1 MCAYAGPVHWV
12 DGEPDLAEYDIDN
25 TTYASPRSKNACP
38 LCGEPKLIGSKTC
51 LLCYRLHKG
60 SDPNWKGSAAWRRKN
75 GIVIPNTTSTE
86 ETSPADLNLYLDP
99 HITFYPTPLDP
110 SLR

>member
-1 MCAYAGPVHWV
+1 VGYNGPVHWI
-12 DGEPDLAEYDIDN
+12 DGEPDLAEYDIDA

-60 SDPNWKGSAAWRRKN
+60 SDPNWKGSAAWKRKN
-75 GIVIPNTTSTE
+75 GISQNATDATETSTMSDE
-86 ETSPADLNLYLDP
+86 SLYLDP
-99 HITFYPTPLDP
+99 HISFSATPLDP
-110 SLR
+110 SVW